1 MGSVQGDSDTIIRLA
16 HSSKGVGRILSNS
29 WEVPL
34 YPWDSER
41 EGFFITKQSRV
52 AAVFGPDLDV
62 RLYSLTPPAGK
73 IQNTT
78 CSTNSSQSMST
89 QRPETAIITI

>member
-34 YPWDSER
+34 YNLNPWDSER
-41 EGFFITKQSRV
+41 DSLSPSRV
-52 AAVFGPDLDV
+52 G
-62 RLYSLTPPAGK
+62 
-73 IQNTT
+73 
-78 CSTNSSQSMST
+78 
-89 QRPETAIITI
+89 